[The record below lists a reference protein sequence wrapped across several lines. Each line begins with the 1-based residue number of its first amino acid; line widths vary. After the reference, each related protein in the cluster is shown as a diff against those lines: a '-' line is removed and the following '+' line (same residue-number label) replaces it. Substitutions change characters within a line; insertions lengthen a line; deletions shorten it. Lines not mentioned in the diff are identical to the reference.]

1 MKDIEIQKV
10 RDFLKARENKIIDQ
24 KIKERNRIIHLLKNM
39 KKLWE
44 EYNIEKV
51 YLYGAFIGLN
61 FHNDSDIDL
70 AVAGKLGF
78 KELLKLISAT
88 GDNFKREIDIRML
101 DELPFKDEILKTG
114 VLIYERENSGSQK

>member
-39 KKLWE
+39 KRLWE

-51 YLYGAFIGLN
+51 YLYGAL
-61 FHNDSDIDL
+61 
-70 AVAGKLGF
+70 
-78 KELLKLISAT
+78 
-88 GDNFKREIDIRML
+88 
-101 DELPFKDEILKTG
+101 
-114 VLIYERENSGSQK
+114 

>member
-39 KKLWE
+39 KRLWE

-78 KELLKLISAT
+78 KELLKLISAA